1 MNAGHEMNDTRIK
14 GLYVHGI
21 DEIDPDDVTSYG
33 GKAVGLARMAL
44 AGIPIP
50 PAIVIGTNAF
60 HAFQSDGGRV
70 SQSIEAEIRKGLTA
84 LERNT
89 GRCFASAEH
98 PLMVSVRSGAA
109 ISMPGMMDTI
119 LNLGLTAISAF
130 RFARSTGK
138 VGFVLDSWLRFWRMY
153 AETVLDLDADELV
166 DSIRGQ
172 ADQAA
177 NTPSEQA
184 FIDLEQAILD
194 HFSNQGLD
202 ISQDPHDQ
210 LIQTVAAVFRSW
222 DSPRAKAYRK
232 HHQISDDLGTAVTIQ
247 AMVFGN
253 VDDNSGT
260 GVAFTRDPNDGTK
273 TLYGEYLVGHQ
284 GEDLVAGTHTPIK
297 LSDAAMP
304 AAISDAL
311 LRHGET
317 LERIYSDAVDIEFTV
332 ESGTLYLLQVRAAKR
347 TAAAAVRIASDL
359 VEEGLIP
366 AEDGVRR
373 ASFEQIVKLL
383 KPSFDPEKLAAAP
396 LLAQGLGSSP
406 GQASGAVV
414 LDSDVAVEH
423 AERGENVV
431 LLRPITSPQD
441 IRGMLSANGIVT
453 VRGGALSHAAVVSR
467 ALDKPCI
474 VGCDAI
480 SVDLDNRR
488 FTVGGRVFEEGTL
501 VSIDGSDGKVYE
513 GVVPIR
519 IAAGHDASL
528 KRFLDM
534 ADRLS
539 GAEIWLAPRGD
550 VETGHAA
557 RAAAEGI
564 GLLSL
569 TDLVMARGSLDSFT
583 RNISLLTQEGG
594 QESVIGKIRAIV
606 RDACSHLLSQ
616 VREGPVH
623 LRLPQLGSERAR
635 DLISN
640 WDDIPATQFLPL
652 GNRHLNRAMLEGI
665 SESCGSEDRR
675 RVRIFSGGIT
685 GLMEFEAFRS
695 SVQNDAGLVAGLLVQ
710 NVILLARVAE
720 AGPAGTATW
729 LDPNEIIRTAYG
741 YPTHVMQMPSV
752 LDEYCGQGF
761 TRANPFRKPPDLIA
775 RNLGLIGSHVNDDVG
790 ILGAGSIGDEFLSL
804 LHGAGYRR
812 FSSSPSVADIL
823 RVKLAR
829 VRKA

>member
-1 MNAGHEMNDTRIK
+1 MNAGHEMNDI
-14 GLYVHGI
+14 GMNGFYVRGI

-33 GKAVGLARMAL
+33 GKAAGLARMAL

-50 PAIVIGTNAF
+50 QAIVIGTNAF
-60 HAFQSDGGRV
+60 HAFQSDDGRV
-70 SQSIEAEIRKGLTA
+70 SIEAEIRAGLTV
-84 LERNT
+84 LERKT
-89 GRCFASAEH
+89 GHSFASVER

-119 LNLGLTAISAF
+119 LNLGLTAVSAF

-153 AETVLDLDADELV
+153 AETVLDLDADELA
-166 DSIRGQ
+166 DSIRSQ
-172 ADQAA
+172 ADRAA
-177 NTPSEQA
+177 RMPSQRA
-184 FIDLEQAILD
+184 FLDLEQAILA
-194 HFSNQGLD
+194 HFSGQGLD
-202 ISQDPHDQ
+202 ISRDPHDQ

-222 DSPRAKAYRK
+222 NSPRAKAYRK
-232 HHQISDDLGTAVTIQ
+232 HHQIPDNLGTAVTIQ

-253 VDDNSGT
+253 ADDNSGT

-304 AAISDAL
+304 ASIFNAL
-311 LRHGET
+311 SRHGET

-366 AEDGVRR
+366 PEVGVRR

-406 GQASGAVV
+406 GQASGAIV
-414 LDSDVAVEH
+414 LDSDVAVER
-423 AERGENVV
+423 AERGESVV

-453 VRGGALSHAAVVSR
+453 ARGGALSHAAVVSR

-480 SVDLDNRR
+480 SVDLDNRC
-488 FTVGGRVFEEGTL
+488 FTVGGRVFEEGAL

-513 GVVPIR
+513 GIVPIR
-519 IAAGHDASL
+519 IATGHDASL
-528 KRFLDM
+528 RRFLEM

-550 VETGHAA
+550 VETGLAA
-557 RAAAEGI
+557 RASASGI

-569 TDLVMARGSLDSFT
+569 TDLVMARGSLNAFT
-583 RNISLLTQEGG
+583 ENISLLTQEGG
-594 QESVIGKIRAIV
+594 QESVVEKIRAIV
-606 RDACSHLLSQ
+606 REACSHLLSL
-616 VREGPVH
+616 VRQGPVH

-665 SESCGSEDRR
+665 SESCAPEDRS
-675 RVRIFSGGIT
+675 RVRIFAGGIT
-685 GLMEFEAFRS
+685 GLVEFEAFRS
-695 SVQNDAGLVAGLLVQ
+695 GVQNDAGLAAGLLVQ
-710 NVILLARVAE
+710 NAILLTRIADIRAT
-720 AGPAGTATW
+720 GTTIW
-729 LDPNEIIRTAYG
+729 LDPNEIIRTACG
-741 YPTHVMQMPSV
+741 YPMHVMQMPSV
-752 LDEYCGQGF
+752 LDAYCEQGLA
-761 TRANPFRKPPDLIA
+761 RANPFREPPDFIA
-775 RNLGLIGSHVNDDVG
+775 NNLERIGSHTNDEVG
-790 ILGAGSIGDEFLSL
+790 ILGAGNIDGQFLSL
-804 LHGAGYRR
+804 LHDVGYRR
-812 FSSSPSVADIL
+812 FSSSTGTADIL

-829 VRKA
+829 ARKA